1 MKVQTEFRIMI
12 KALLLSY
19 LVTGAALL
27 LVAFLLYQMEPEES
41 MVLAGIQVIY
51 VMGSGICGFAAGKGI
66 RKKRLLWG
74 VLAGILY
81 YLLLLLASACIGGM
95 TASWVHLLTTFAL
108 CLGGGM
114 LGGILS

>member
-1 MKVQTEFRIMI
+1 MKVQTELRIMI

-41 MVLAGIQVIY
+41 LVSAGIQVIY
-51 VMGSGICGFAAGKGI
+51 VLGSGICGLAAGKGI

-74 VLAGILY
+74 LLAGTCY
-81 YLLLLLASACIGGM
+81 YLLLLMASACMGGI
-95 TASWVHLLTTFAL
+95 TSTPVQLITTLAL